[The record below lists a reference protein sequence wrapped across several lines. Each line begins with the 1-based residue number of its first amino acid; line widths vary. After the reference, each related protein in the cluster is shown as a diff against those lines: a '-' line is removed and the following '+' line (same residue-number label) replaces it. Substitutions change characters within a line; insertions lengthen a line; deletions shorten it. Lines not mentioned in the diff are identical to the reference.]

1 MATYTCTTKEHAAL
15 EAAACKLYGIPDYG
29 RDCVGTGPKSK
40 AWIAAHRDDVVT
52 SGYAGK
58 PTTEF
63 PVTSDLQ
70 AKVAA
75 DESLAPAEKSALAT
89 ACAKAS
95 EKPQPALEP
104 KPVDDPKGETKRE
117 SS

>member
-1 MATYTCTTKEHAAL
+1 MTTYTCTTKEHAAL
-15 EAAACKLYGIPDYG
+15 EAAACKLYGIPHYG
-29 RDCVGTGPKSK
+29 RDCVGTGPRSR

-52 SGYAGK
+52 TGYAGK

-75 DESLAPAEKSALAT
+75 DKSLTTTEKSALTT
-89 ACAKAS
+89 ACTAAT
-95 EKPQPALEP
+95 EKPAEP
-104 KPVDDPKGETKRE
+104 ITPIVEEPVGVKR
-117 SS
+117 